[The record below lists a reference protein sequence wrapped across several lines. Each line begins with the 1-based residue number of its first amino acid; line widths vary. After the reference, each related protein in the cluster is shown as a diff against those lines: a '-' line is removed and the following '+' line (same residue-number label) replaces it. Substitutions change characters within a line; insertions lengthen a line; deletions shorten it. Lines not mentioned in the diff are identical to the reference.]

1 MDFKEIEKK
10 WQNKWN
16 RDKVFH
22 AEVDNRKKF
31 YIAFVYPYMSG
42 LLHLGH
48 LFTYTASEVQLRYKR
63 MRGFN
68 TLAKFGFHCTGTP
81 IIAAAQ
87 RVKEHEPKQIQALKK
102 MGIAEK
108 EIPKFSD
115 PEYWTTYFPKETLKD
130 AHALGFSIDER
141 YSFKTTYLN
150 PPYDAFIAWQFNKL
164 KEKGY
169 VKKGKHPVVWCPKDN
184 VPVGDHDRAE
194 GEGETPQGFI
204 LFKFKLE
211 DNRYIITATLRHDTV
226 WGITNIYI
234 NPDLD
239 YVEIQTKDQIWIV
252 AEPMVKKLQNQ
263 DFDVHVL
270 GRVKGE
276 ELVGKKVESFGGKK
290 IIVLPATFL
299 DPDYGTGLVHS
310 VPSDSADDLIALQE
324 LQKDEKTIK
333 KYNLDPEEVKAIK
346 PIEIF
351 NTPEIGANP
360 AQYFLGK
367 YNIKSQKERDK
378 LEKIKKELYKLT
390 FTQSTFG
397 PLYKKGFS
405 QSLEGLS
412 IPDGQKIIKKELLE
426 QGLIDTFYELTG
438 EVVCR
443 CLTKCIIKVVSD
455 QWFLGYNDFE
465 WKKLAHQ
472 CLDQMKLYPE
482 KIRKQFD
489 YVIDWLDHW
498 ACTRE
503 YGLGTK
509 LPWDH
514 NWVIESLSDS
524 TIQMAYGTISKY
536 LQHPEDHGFKID
548 KLNEQFFDYI
558 FLSKGKAE
566 AVEKS
571 TGIPKKMIEIMK
583 KDFEYWYPFD
593 FRNSA
598 KDLIQNHLAFCIFN
612 HTAIFPK
619 KHWPQAYAING
630 RIMVDNQKMS
640 KSKGNFF
647 TARELYEKHGA
658 DVVRLTSINAGEGL
672 DDANFDMT
680 FLETAPKKLNE
691 LHTFV
696 KENYNCGRT
705 ERLPIDDWFES
716 VLNNAVKES
725 TQHMENIEFKSA
737 ILKGFLDLQ
746 RHLRWYSKRTDNNYH
761 KNLIN
766 QFIETQVKLL
776 APFTP
781 HLCEEMWSLI
791 GKKTYVSKESW
802 PEFDESKINPDF
814 EKGEELIDQ
823 VMADINAVLKLA
835 KIDAPKTITLV
846 LSPQWKY
853 QLFKNLKQ
861 IFTETR
867 DFKEILIKAMTPN
880 LKQYGKDIAKI
891 LPKYVK
897 LGSVPDVADQSLES
911 QALKHA
917 QEFLSKRYGNAQI
930 EIIQAEKSKEPKAS
944 QALPSKPAILVK

>member
-472 CLDQMKLYPE
+472 CLDQD
-482 KIRKQFD
+482 RK
-489 YVIDWLDHW
+489 
-498 ACTRE
+498 
-503 YGLGTK
+503 
-509 LPWDH
+509 
-514 NWVIESLSDS
+514 S
-524 TIQMAYGTISKY
+524 
-536 LQHPEDHGFKID
+536 
-548 KLNEQFFDYI
+548 
-558 FLSKGKAE
+558 
-566 AVEKS
+566 
-571 TGIPKKMIEIMK
+571 
-583 KDFEYWYPFD
+583 
-593 FRNSA
+593 
-598 KDLIQNHLAFCIFN
+598 
-612 HTAIFPK
+612 
-619 KHWPQAYAING
+619 
-630 RIMVDNQKMS
+630 
-640 KSKGNFF
+640 
-647 TARELYEKHGA
+647 
-658 DVVRLTSINAGEGL
+658 VV
-672 DDANFDMT
+672 
-680 FLETAPKKLNE
+680 
-691 LHTFV
+691 
-696 KENYNCGRT
+696 
-705 ERLPIDDWFES
+705 
-716 VLNNAVKES
+716 
-725 TQHMENIEFKSA
+725 
-737 ILKGFLDLQ
+737 
-746 RHLRWYSKRTDNNYH
+746 
-761 KNLIN
+761 
-766 QFIETQVKLL
+766 
-776 APFTP
+776 
-781 HLCEEMWSLI
+781 
-791 GKKTYVSKESW
+791 
-802 PEFDESKINPDF
+802 
-814 EKGEELIDQ
+814 
-823 VMADINAVLKLA
+823 
-835 KIDAPKTITLV
+835 
-846 LSPQWKY
+846 
-853 QLFKNLKQ
+853 
-861 IFTETR
+861 
-867 DFKEILIKAMTPN
+867 
-880 LKQYGKDIAKI
+880 
-891 LPKYVK
+891 
-897 LGSVPDVADQSLES
+897 
-911 QALKHA
+911 
-917 QEFLSKRYGNAQI
+917 
-930 EIIQAEKSKEPKAS
+930 
-944 QALPSKPAILVK
+944 